1 MNLVYPIKYVSSISD
16 MICIQ
21 YIQYSENGM
30 GKRES
35 WLWRRTNVRI
45 SHNNGQKK
53 TRWPC
58 DDHGDDHDDD
68 ITMFCSV
75 VCPCSSSSMPVVY
88 ICKTPFSLYTLA
100 TSTTLFVSLFVC
112 CFVCCRV
119 TCIDHVGM
127 IWSEYCDHAAWDEW
141 TLINIMVHH
150 GYRSSSCDQMC
161 HRCTLVFLGGLCPRG
176 QWGQNHTPL
185 RPTISHTVCRRN
197 IMRTTLDLTPIL
209 IHMAA
214 NHNDKDNLNI

>member
-53 TRWPC
+53 TRWPS

-112 CFVCCRV
+112 CFVCCMSYVHWSCWHDLERV
-119 TCIDHVGM
+119 LWPCSMRWVNIDQYNGAS
-127 IWSEYCDHAAWDEW
+127 W
-141 TLINIMVHH
+141 L
-150 GYRSSSCDQMC
+150 
-161 HRCTLVFLGGLCPRG
+161 
-176 QWGQNHTPL
+176 
-185 RPTISHTVCRRN
+185 
-197 IMRTTLDLTPIL
+197 
-209 IHMAA
+209 
-214 NHNDKDNLNI
+214 